1 MMAEHKVK
9 VYSTSTCPYCIRV
22 KSYLDSQSISYEN
35 IDVSTDKDGLEE
47 MVRISGQ
54 MGVPLIVVD
63 GQMIVG
69 FDKERLQEL
78 LV

>member
-1 MMAEHKVK
+1 MAEHKVK
-9 VYSTSTCPYCIRV
+9 VYSTLTCSYCIRV
-22 KSYLDSQSISYEN
+22 KSYLDSQSVSYEN